1 MSVEDESFASL
12 LILVEPRPRAEP
24 FEPSPQSRPY
34 LPLSGFIEPE
44 ELFAGTRN
52 HPLADSSSF
61 SSPEQ
66 SQKPK
71 QQAPQRQKID
81 NINKEIDATKY
92 VLNKNIEMITER
104 GERLE
109 HLDQRTRTAQSFK
122 TQAAATR
129 RKMWWKNMKW
139 TICIGVLVV
148 IIIAGAVGGAVK
160 GTQ

>member
-1 MSVEDESFASL
+1 MQ
-12 LILVEPRPRAEP
+12 AEP
-24 FEPSPQSRPY
+24 FEPSPQSLPY
-34 LPLSGFIEPE
+34 RPLSGSIARE

-52 HPLADSSSF
+52 HPLADSSSS

-71 QQAPQRQKID
+71 QNDPQRQKID
-81 NINKEIDATKY
+81 DINKEIDATKD

-109 HLDQRTRTAQSFK
+109 HLDQRTQALGISSQSFK

-129 RKMWWKNMKW
+129 RQMWWKNMKW
-139 TICIGVLVV
+139 TICIGVLVL
-148 IIIAGAVGGAVK
+148 IIIAGAVGGAIK